1 MLISSSQEV
10 EADSGQAASSTSVPV
25 LPQGMTY
32 WDPHLGSVVHRTCE
46 GLIKAKT
53 SPGPQGFL
61 VGTFEGF
68 EAQPFVTEVPNLAL
82 HKSKTNKKQAE
93 LPLGKENGQKKS
105 KQNGQQKRKLEKG
118 QVLKEKGQKKRKQA
132 LASGVFRL
140 TKASTKWYICQKN
153 EQGKFVH
160 VVTVLQKKCPH
171 FDKVAQ
177 SCFDHLHSHPGASQ
191 AEAIAMRDRLM
202 Q

>member
-1 MLISSSQEV
+1 MGK
-10 EADSGQAASSTSVPV
+10 DS
-25 LPQGMTY
+25 
-32 WDPHLGSVVHRTCE
+32 
-46 GLIKAKT
+46 
-53 SPGPQGFL
+53 
-61 VGTFEGF
+61 
-68 EAQPFVTEVPNLAL
+68 
-82 HKSKTNKKQAE
+82 
-93 LPLGKENGQKKS
+93 GQKKS
-105 KQNGQQKRKLEKG
+105 KQKGQGLKKNGQQKRKLEKG
-118 QVLKEKGQKKRKQA
+118 QVLKEKGQKQRKQA
-132 LASGVFRL
+132 PAFGVFRL

-177 SCFDHLHSHPGASQ
+177 SIFDHLQSHPGTSQ